1 MSELYFPSQDTRY
14 GFEIFST
21 MSKRL
26 TDKSIGLLANSD
38 FNIVL
43 INNTS
48 NNVKV
53 NVKLNKQIIG
63 NYEVVQHSTYK
74 LINLGQPNQFYKFY
88 PKYNDPKTNTGFSEL
103 ELEWTPI
110 YTHNYLKKNS
120 LYNNVHF
127 YRGYPTKYLT
137 QTQLSYDKR
146 INYSCVNSGYPLNTF
161 TTDLN
166 LGISS
171 DKYTQ
176 KQKFIDSQIIIKQ
189 KVNLVALNPLYDVVN
204 VRDYFVYNEPQLDI
218 FEKQRL
224 DKII

>member
-1 MSELYFPSQDTRY
+1 MSNLYFPSQDTRY

-21 MSKRL
+21 MSKKL
-26 TDKSIGLLANSD
+26 SNKSIGLLANSD

-53 NVKLNKQIIG
+53 NIRLNGQYIG
-63 NYEVVQHSTYK
+63 SYEVIQHSTYK
-74 LINLGQPNQFYKFY
+74 LLNLGQPNQFFKFY
-88 PKYNDPKTNTGFSEL
+88 PKYSDPQTNTNFSEL
-103 ELEWTPI
+103 ELEWIPVYSRT
-110 YTHNYLKKNS
+110 YMKNKG
-120 LYNNVHF
+120 LYDNVNF

-146 INYSCVNSGYPLNTF
+146 INYGCVNSGYPLNTF

-171 DKYTQ
+171 DKYA
-176 KQKFIDSQIIIKQ
+176 IKQ
-189 KVNLVALNPLYDVVN
+189 KYIDSSNSIYQKINLIALNPYYDVVN
-204 VRDYFVYNEPQLDI
+204 VRDYFVYNEPHLDV
-218 FEKQRL
+218 FEHQRL